1 MIIAVSFINKIS
13 GVCEIEEPPPLRG
26 GIIADPMG
34 LGKTLT
40 MIALA
45 ASDLDKVQCEAG
57 SAYEVGGDMYQADA
71 TLIIV
76 PPPCE

>member
-1 MIIAVSFINKIS
+1 
-13 GVCEIEEPPPLRG
+13 
-26 GIIADPMG
+26 MG

-45 ASDLDKVQCEAG
+45 ASDLDEMRYETGLTNEAG
-57 SAYEVGGDMYQADA
+57 SDMYQTDA

-76 PPPCE
+76 PPPCESPDYDRLYFELFEVKTTG